1 MSESHGPIAPVWA
14 WYFQHP
20 MDLRRALE
28 EYTAFQDG
36 TLLRRYGIDGMKIK
50 VDADGNPLLDA
61 QGNPLLEPDPK
72 SVDDRARLEAEA
84 HRAEAEM
91 HAMQRRS
98 EIDAC
103 MEDLRRRYPHWWR
116 LIDVYYRQGLSMEP
130 RGWVVMAALLGV
142 HKGKCPP
149 LKRCPASPRDNRT
162 DLDECERHRKNHCH
176 WDRDTFERQVA
187 CAIRCLFD
195 VHRVRSE
202 HIS

>member
-1 MSESHGPIAPVWA
+1 
-14 WYFQHP
+14 

-36 TLLRRYGIDGMKIK
+36 TLLRKYGHDGLKMA
-50 VDADGNPLLDA
+50 VDGQGNPILDA
-61 QGNPLLEPDPK
+61 AGEPLLEPDFGHTGDPE
-72 SVDDRARLEAEA
+72 SA
-84 HRAEAEM
+84 AEAEM
-91 HAMQRRS
+91 HAAQRRS

-103 MEDLRRRYPHWWR
+103 MDGLRRRYPHWWR

>member
-1 MSESHGPIAPVWA
+1 MTLRVDLPAAPVWS
-14 WYFQHP
+14 WYFPHP

-36 TLLRRYGIDGMKIK
+36 TLLRKYGSDGFRVA
-50 VDADGNPLLDA
+50 VDGHGNPILGA
-61 QGNPLLEPDPK
+61 AGEQI
-72 SVDDRARLEAEA
+72 LEADVAPRSDPESI
-84 HRAEAEM
+84 AEAEM
-91 HAMQRRS
+91 HAAQRRS
-98 EIDAC
+98 EIDTC
-103 MEDLRRRYPHWWR
+103 MEELRRRYPHWWR

-149 LKRCPASPRDNRT
+149 LKRCPASPGDNRT
-162 DLDECERHRKNHCH
+162 GLGECERHRKNHCH

-202 HIS
+202 RIS